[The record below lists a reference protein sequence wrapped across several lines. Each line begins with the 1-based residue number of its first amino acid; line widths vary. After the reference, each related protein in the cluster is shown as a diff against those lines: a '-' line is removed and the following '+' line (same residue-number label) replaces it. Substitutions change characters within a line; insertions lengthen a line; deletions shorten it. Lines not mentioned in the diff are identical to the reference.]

1 LNENEF
7 SLVSSSLHLLIS
19 LNHPVQIALALYW
32 TPLLSLRAGGE
43 ISSVLQYAPTPALEK
58 FKKENEKENGN
69 EFSLVSSSPHPL
81 IPFMRIIYRLPISG
95 KQQRF
100 AKWKIY
106 WSDPLK
112 IVF

>member
-1 LNENEF
+1 M
-7 SLVSSSLHLLIS
+7 S
-19 LNHPVQIALALYW
+19 
-32 TPLLSLRAGGE
+32 G
-43 ISSVLQYAPTPALEK
+43 VLEYAPIQELETIRARK
-58 FKKENEKENGN
+58 RNRMKMNI
-69 EFSLVSSSPHPL
+69 LVSSSPHHF
-81 IPFMRIIYRLPISG
+81 ISFMRIIYRLPISG